1 MKKYIFLI
9 TCLIFSFSFSQKKE
23 LRNANKKFNTGD
35 VDGAYEIIN
44 SNKELLENSDSKVF
58 NNYVLLLAKI
68 LRSKE
73 SFEESYQKL
82 KLIQSVKNL
91 AEEVSSELQ
100 LLSSDIVNSAISDNQ
115 LEIFLYASKKLYLAY
130 TIDKNA
136 EDYLYYAA
144 SSSVNAGDWETAL
157 KFYLELKELNYEGI
171 ITKYYV
177 TKIDTGEKLE
187 IGRAHV

>member
-73 SFEESYQKL
+73 SF
-82 KLIQSVKNL
+82 
-91 AEEVSSELQ
+91 
-100 LLSSDIVNSAISDNQ
+100 
-115 LEIFLYASKKLYLAY
+115 
-130 TIDKNA
+130 
-136 EDYLYYAA
+136 
-144 SSSVNAGDWETAL
+144 
-157 KFYLELKELNYEGI
+157 
-171 ITKYYV
+171 
-177 TKIDTGEKLE
+177 
-187 IGRAHV
+187 

>member
-1 MKKYIFLI
+1 MKKYIFLT

-35 VDGAYEIIN
+35 VEGAYEIIN
-44 SNKELLENSDSKVF
+44 SNKELLENADNKVF

-91 AEEVSSELQ
+91 AEEVSAELQ

-115 LEIFLYASKKLYLAY
+115 QQSYTDASKKLYLAY
-130 TIDKNA
+130 LVSCLCK
-136 EDYLYYAA
+136 LFL
-144 SSSVNAGDWETAL
+144 VFL
-157 KFYLELKELNYEGI
+157 
-171 ITKYYV
+171 
-177 TKIDTGEKLE
+177 KIDVHLHPYQCPCCILLSVANIRTD
-187 IGRAHV
+187 

>member
-35 VDGAYEIIN
+35 VDGAYKIIN
-44 SNKELLENSDSKVF
+44 SNKELLENADSKVF

-91 AEEVSSELQ
+91 AEEVSAELQ

-115 LEIFLYASKKLYLAY
+115 LESFLDASKKLYLAY

-157 KFYLELKELNYEGI
+157 KFYIELKELNYQGI
-171 ITKYYV
+171 VTKYYV
-177 TKIDTGEKLE
+177 TKIDTGKK
-187 IGRAHV
+187 R